1 MADVRPLGGEKQV
14 FGTRAHDEVDG
25 EGPVKIG
32 HKAVDHGASPTAVA
46 AGDRTDSYAN
56 RDGIPFVMGGH
67 MNTVTRRDN
76 FTAAETDTALVTVSG
91 GTKIVV
97 THQMIT
103 AHNSNSVDVQ
113 ARTGFGATTT
123 PTAVGVVGSHPGM
136 PPGGGF
142 TVGNGGGILGI
153 GADGEDLRI
162 TSGVPT
168 GGSIDVVTTY
178 FLIES

>member
-14 FGTRAHDEVDG
+14 FGTRAHDAPDG
-25 EGPVKIG
+25 DNPVKIG
-32 HKAVDHGASPTAVA
+32 LKAHAHGSSPTAVA
-46 AGDRTDSYAN
+46 AADRTDWYAN
-56 RDGIPFVMGGH
+56 RDGIPFMMGGH

-76 FTAAETDTALVTVSG
+76 FTAAATNTALVTVSG

-97 THQMIT
+97 TQLMIT
-103 AHNSNSVDVQ
+103 ADNANSVDVQ
-113 ARTGFGATTT
+113 ARVGFAAVTT
-123 PTAVGVVGSHPGM
+123 PTGAGVVGSHPGI

-142 TVGNGGGILGI
+142 TMGNGGGILGV

-162 TSGVPT
+162 TSEVPT

-178 FLIES
+178 FEIES